1 MERGR
6 SVNTAI
12 GSLAACAAAALLL
25 AQDACIS
32 TASRGTGC
40 EDCSARVTATL
51 PQRLVLVPDS
61 GGSPCPRTITDAGGN
76 RLTLLRLLPNDR
88 ADYTIAP
95 GLYGARENEAL
106 RLHCKDGTVAGLVHL

>member
-1 MERGR
+1 MHRGWR
-6 SVNTAI
+6 PNTAVE
-12 GSLAACAAAALLL
+12 SLAGYAAAALLL
-25 AQDACIS
+25 AQTACF
-32 TASRGTGC
+32 AAGRQGTEC

-61 GGSPCPRTITDAGGN
+61 GGSPCPRTVTDAGGN
-76 RLTLLRLLPNDR
+76 RLTLLRVLPHDR

-106 RLHCKDGTVAGLVHL
+106 RLDCKDGTVAGLVHL